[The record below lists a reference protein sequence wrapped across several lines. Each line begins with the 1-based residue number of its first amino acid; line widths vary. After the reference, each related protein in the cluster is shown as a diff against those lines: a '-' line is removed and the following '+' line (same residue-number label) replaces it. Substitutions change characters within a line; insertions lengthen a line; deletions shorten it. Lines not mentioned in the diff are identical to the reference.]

1 MTTASDDS
9 NAYGEDRIAE
19 LELRWGEGFLSPGG
33 AEEVALMLE
42 GVPVHDATVLDFGC
56 GTGGID
62 VLLVR
67 EHGAGKV
74 VGVDAAPLAL
84 ERARERL
91 ADAGLADRVSL
102 RRVQEGS
109 LPFRDGDFE
118 IVFTKDSIV
127 HVADKQRLFAEFWR
141 LLWPGGYLVLG
152 DWFRSQ
158 EPYTEEMRR
167 WATEGDETFQMGTL
181 ADAADLAARAGF
193 VGIETVDR
201 NEWFQGYAQSE
212 YERITGPLWQEYVE
226 RFGEEGAR
234 ACAEN
239 SRIRALLAKQGQLRP
254 GHLRAR
260 KALAAA

>member
-1 MTTASDDS
+1 MTTSSDDQS
-9 NAYGEDRIAE
+9 FYSEDLIAK

-33 AEEVALMLE
+33 AEELALMLE

-62 VLLVR
+62 VLLAR

-74 VGVDAAPLAL
+74 VGVDIEPLVLEHAAK
-84 ERARERL
+84 RV
-91 ADAGLADRVSL
+91 ADAGLSDRITFQ
-102 RRVQEGS
+102 RVNEAP
-109 LPFRDGDFE
+109 LPLRDGDFE
-118 IVFTKDSIV
+118 VVFTKDSIV
-127 HVADKQRLFAEFWR
+127 HIADKQSLFADFWR

-152 DWFRSQ
+152 DWFRSA

-167 WATEGDETFQMGTL
+167 WATEGDETFEMGTL

-193 VGIETVDR
+193 EGIETVDR
-201 NEWFQGYAQSE
+201 NEWFQDYAQAE
-212 YERITGPLWQEYVE
+212 YDRITGPLWQEYVA

-234 ACAEN
+234 ASAEN